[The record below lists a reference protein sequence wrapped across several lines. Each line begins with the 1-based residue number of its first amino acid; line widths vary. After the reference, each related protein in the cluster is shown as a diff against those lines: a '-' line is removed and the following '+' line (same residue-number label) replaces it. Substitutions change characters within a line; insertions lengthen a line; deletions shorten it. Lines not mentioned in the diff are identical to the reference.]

1 MNKFFKDMTT
11 GKDNETHDLV
21 RVLTL
26 VVSIVMVISFIA
38 AAFTYLYGY
47 FYSLSHTDAKMFDM
61 QTFFNA
67 ESLGVAA
74 IGPLLKATILVSES
88 RYVATKANTS
98 CLRIGIAWSGRLVE
112 VTAHREI
119 IKRGRI
125 AQKRESG
132 SRHTA
137 SEQIRQNFGKAVR

>member
-74 IGPLLKATILVSES
+74 IGTFFAQSSWAIK
-88 RYVATKANTS
+88 TKKDTEPDGTVLEETS
-98 CLRIGIAWSGRLVE
+98 ITKGRQPDTTN
-112 VTAHREI
+112 VTVI
-119 IKRGRI
+119 
-125 AQKRESG
+125 
-132 SRHTA
+132 
-137 SEQIRQNFGKAVR
+137 